1 MNHQPFEKWLLDG
14 ATLEKVQHNQ
24 LQEHLKA
31 CKTCRRLAGNLPR
44 VEQKLAATPP
54 ATPRLGFAARF
65 QASLPARQLAR
76 QRRQIWS
83 MILSGLSVG
92 IAIAIYQILPELSR
106 LSPGLIISSL
116 TNNILTAV
124 SSLLRLG
131 QVSSYILMRIPPS
144 VPLAVWVSLTIVFL
158 ILSIVWVLAL
168 GRILASKGDKA

>member
-14 ATLEKVQHNQ
+14 ATLDKAQHNQ

-31 CKTCRRLAGNLPR
+31 CKTCRRLACNLPR
-44 VEQKLAATPP
+44 MEQKLAATPP
-54 ATPRLGFAARF
+54 VEPRPGFAARF
-65 QASLPARQLAR
+65 QASLPARQATR

-92 IAIAIYQILPELSR
+92 LAIAIYQILPDLAR
-106 LSPGLIISSL
+106 LSPGVIFSALV
-116 TNNILTAV
+116 NNTLTAV

-131 QVSSYILMRIPPS
+131 QVSSYVLMSVPPS
-144 VPLAVWVSLTIVFL
+144 VPLAMWISLTIIFL

-168 GRILASKGDKA
+168 GRILAPKGDKA